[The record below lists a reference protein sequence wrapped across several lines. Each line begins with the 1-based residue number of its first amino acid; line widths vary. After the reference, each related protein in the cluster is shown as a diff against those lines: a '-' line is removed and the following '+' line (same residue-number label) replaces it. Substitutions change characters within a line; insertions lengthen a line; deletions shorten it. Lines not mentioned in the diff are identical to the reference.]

1 MKNTLILSFL
11 LIALLLCSCTTETK
25 SDLSVNEVE
34 LNEPYTDT
42 LLLTEISTSIS
53 VVPLEAKAESLIGE
67 ISRIRVIDNRIYILD
82 TYIRPGLYVF
92 DIDGTH
98 LFTLNQNGRGPGE
111 FTNVQ
116 DFNVVQDKDRI
127 IVFDRTQRKYS
138 WFDIDG
144 NFIEDQLVEY
154 VFDSFLYL
162 GDDAHIYYHGY
173 SPSPTGAS
181 LRDINLDDLPD
192 SYDNISVVHNGRVV
206 SSFLPYEIDFH
217 RKRGGFLSDN
227 FTTYDSRVFFQKTYD
242 DFVYE
247 VSAEE
252 IKPFLKIKFGDSLD
266 YESFFGSVETI
277 PEVVQYMNENQ
288 PAYNASNLHFFDD
301 SLIGMKF
308 IHKGWKTALI
318 DLDSSAAFIY
328 DNIQND
334 YKDFEIRKDP
344 LTAFDNYFVYQSESR
359 FTPEMGERGAQC
371 CMTEE
376 AIANLRTITEDFDNP
391 VLVFAELDINKVR
404 KLINNQLN

>member
-1 MKNTLILSFL
+1 MKNTLIISFL
-11 LIALLLCSCTTETK
+11 LVVILLFSCTTETK
-25 SDLSVNEVE
+25 SDLSVNEIE
-34 LNEPYTDT
+34 LNAPYTES
-42 LLLTEISTSIS
+42 LLLSQISSSVS

-98 LFTLNQNGRGPGE
+98 LFSLNQDGRGPGE

-116 DFNVVQDKDRI
+116 DFDVVQDIDRI

-138 WFDIDG
+138 WFDMDG

-154 VFDSFLYL
+154 VFESFLYL
-162 GDDAHIYYHGY
+162 GDDTHIYYHGY

-192 SYDNISVVHNGRVV
+192 SYDNISVVQNGRVV
-206 SSFLPYEIDFH
+206 NSFLPYEIDFH

-227 FTTYDSRVFFQKTYD
+227 FTTYDGRVFFQKTYD

-252 IKPFLKIKFGDSLD
+252 IQPFIKIKFGDSLD
-266 YESFFGSVETI
+266 YESFFGSVETV
-277 PEVVQYMNENQ
+277 PEVVQYMNQNQ
-288 PAYNASNLHFFDD
+288 PAYNASNLHFFND
-301 SLIGMKF
+301 SLLGMKF
-308 IHKGWKTALI
+308 IHRGWKTALV
-318 DLDSSAAFIY
+318 DLDSSAALIY
-328 DNIQND
+328 DNIEND
-334 YKDFEIRKDP
+334 YNDFEIRKDP
-344 LTAFDNYFVYQSESR
+344 LTAFKNHFVYQSVSR
-359 FTPEMGERGAQC
+359 FSPELVEGGTQC
-371 CMTEE
+371 CMTVE

-391 VLVFAELDINKVR
+391 VLVLAELDINKVR
-404 KLINNQLN
+404 ELINSEVD